1 MPSAPAL
8 VVRARRAVLPTG
20 TAPATVVVVDGRIT
34 DVAALDAPV
43 PEGAVVVDLADD
55 EVLLPGLVDSHV
67 HVDEPGRTHW
77 EGFATA
83 TAAAAAGGITTLVDM
98 PLNSIPPTVDV
109 DALVTKRD
117 AARAKIA
124 VDVAFWGGAV
134 PLRDGVPDPAGRVD
148 PDRMAALVDAG
159 VCGFKCFLTD
169 SGVPEF
175 PPVAAEDL
183 ELAARTCAELD
194 VPLVVHA
201 EDDGVLG
208 EAPPAGADYRSFL
221 ASRPPGAETT
231 AVLRL
236 AAVAARTGA
245 RVHVLHVSAFEA
257 AEEIGAARAAGVPM
271 TGETCPHY
279 LALASETL
287 TSTAGKCC
295 PPVRSES
302 NRELLWGALAA
313 DRLQA
318 VVSDHSPCPPE
329 LKDGGFDR
337 AWGGV
342 SSLEVA
348 LRVVWSGA
356 QARGHTL
363 DDVAGWMSAA
373 PAALAGL
380 DRGDP
385 GGMSGGKGAIATGR
399 DADLV
404 AFAPDEIAEVD
415 PAALHHRHPVTPY
428 AGLALRGAVR
438 RVWLR
443 GTESPAAGSG
453 RLLAPE
459 RKGSA

>member
-1 MPSAPAL
+1 MEPSPTL

-20 TAPATVVVVDGRIT
+20 TAPAAVVVADGRIT
-34 DVAALDAPV
+34 DVTDHDAPA
-43 PEGAVVVDLADD
+43 PPGAAVVDVAAD

-67 HVDEPGRTHW
+67 HVDEPGRTEW

-83 TAAAAAGGITTLVDM
+83 TAAAAAGGVTTLVDM

-109 DALVTKRD
+109 DALLVKRD
-117 AARAKIA
+117 VARDQVA

-134 PLRDGVPDPAGRVD
+134 PLRDGVPDPDGAVD

-175 PPVAAEDL
+175 PPVGHADL

-208 EAPPAGADYRSFL
+208 EAPAAGEDYRSFL

-257 AEEIGAARAAGVPM
+257 AEEIGAARAQGVPI

-302 NRELLWGALAA
+302 NRELLWGALGAG
-313 DRLQA
+313 RLQA

-329 LKDGGFDR
+329 LKDGGFGQ

-342 SSLEVA
+342 SSLELA

-356 QARGHTL
+356 AARGHTL
-363 DDVAGWMSAA
+363 DDVAAWMSAA

-380 DRGDP
+380 EGA
-385 GGMSGGKGAIATGR
+385 KGAIAAGR

-404 AFAPDEIAEVD
+404 VLAPDEVDEVD
-415 PAALHHRHPVTPY
+415 PTVLHHRHPVTPY

-443 GTESPAAGSG
+443 GQDPVAGGG
-453 RLLAPE
+453 RLLTPE
-459 RKGSA
+459 RKRAT